1 MSEQQSD
8 STTGEKPGT
17 VGGGRAGRGPEPDP
31 GGEVEPGGLVPPYD
45 GRSTERGSSES
56 SSALTESVEQQL
68 ENSDPGNRG
77 ATSSPAEERPV
88 SANEVA
94 GSGAAGSGDQT
105 ATDTSA
111 ATPLG
116 VGESTTR
123 RAEDIAEDEGKEPG
137 RHDQGTADTPA
148 QRPVGTSTARD
159 QTGVDPQ
166 EPGDDA

>member
-1 MSEQQSD
+1 MSDQSD
-8 STTGEKPGT
+8 STAGGKPGT
-17 VGGGRAGRGPEPDP
+17 VGGGRAGRGAEPDP

-45 GRSTERGSSES
+45 DRSNKRGSSES
-56 SSALTESVEQQL
+56 SEALTDSVKEQL
-68 ENSDPGNRG
+68 ENADPGNQG
-77 ATSSPAEERPV
+77 ATTSPAEERPV
-88 SANEVA
+88 SPGEVA
-94 GSGAAGSGDQT
+94 DSGAAGSGDQT

-123 RAEDIAEDEGKEPG
+123 RGEDIREGDGKEAG
-137 RHDQGTADTPA
+137 RQDAGTDDTPA

-166 EPGDDA
+166 EPNDDA